1 MKRNVAV
8 VLLSSP
14 WQAVRKSS
22 CFRFFFIATVLLLVF
37 AAAAYPQSAIS
48 SGFFRPGDRLG
59 LVANVIDERRR

>member
-48 SGFFRPGDRLG
+48 SGFSGQ
-59 LVANVIDERRR
+59 VID